1 MAKQFEDFKSFNLA
15 SATCSLRYFNSLG
28 NMLVCVFYFIKA
40 QVINYV
46 LWYDL
51 SFQFTA
57 IDEVALS
64 LPLEQQ
70 YVLSFV
76 ILFF

>member
-1 MAKQFEDFKSFNLA
+1 
-15 SATCSLRYFNSLG
+15 
-28 NMLVCVFYFIKA
+28 MLVCVFYFIKA